1 MSDRNRPAVEAARR
15 ALANDETNG
24 CMIEQHEGNGMWT
37 CFAHGVS
44 ADGPD
49 MCWYVR
55 DMPPIVLT
63 AAREH
68 YTADDLRDTP
78 AGQALIREGIAAAR
92 NLEWMQPRVTPG
104 GRIFNP
110 AIPGDEMRA
119 VREEA
124 LAREAMQNMRESEQ
138 GRALMAEAWRKFQ
151 EHYAAEWEEAYPEDV
166 FPSPAPAPAVVSRE
180 SVAASMMRQWAKNL
194 RSDRNPFEED
204 DA

>member
-1 MSDRNRPAVEAARR
+1 MIDHNHPAIEAARR

-37 CFAHGVS
+37 CLAHGVS

-55 DMPPIVLT
+55 DMPPIALN

-68 YTADDLRDTP
+68 YTADDLRATR

-92 NLEWMQPRVTPG
+92 NLEWMKPRMTPG
-104 GRIFNP
+104 GRVYHP

-119 VREEA
+119 VCEEA
-124 LAREAMQNMRESEQ
+124 LAREAMQNMRESAQ
-138 GRALMAEAWRKFQ
+138 GRALMAEGWEAACRKVIRMAWADSSDAEYLADEGNPYRK
-151 EHYAAEWEEAYPEDV
+151 D
-166 FPSPAPAPAVVSRE
+166 
-180 SVAASMMRQWAKNL
+180 
-194 RSDRNPFEED
+194 SDAR
-204 DA
+204 